1 MQYLKSIPVGR
12 VIELGS
18 KTFQE
23 ADMIRFSEKY
33 DRQIFHLDPEAAKS
47 TFYGGLIASG
57 WHTASAYMKLLVA
70 WFHEQDRR
78 RRDQGL
84 PLAQRSASP
93 GLLDI
98 RWPNPVRAGD
108 AITYRCEITNT
119 RILKSRPG
127 WGIMTM
133 RTTADNQNGDR
144 VLEMTGYTIMEWQ
157 EPSS

>member
-1 MQYLKSIPVGR
+1 MQYLKDFQVGS
-12 VIELGS
+12 VIEVGS
-18 KTFQE
+18 ATFVE

-33 DRQIFHLDPEAAKS
+33 DRQVFHLDPEAAKK
-47 TFYGGLIASG
+47 TFYGELIACG
-57 WHTASAYMKLLVA
+57 WHTASVYMKLLVA
-70 WFHEQDRR
+70 WFHEEDRR
-78 RRDQGL
+78 HRDQGL

-98 RWPNPVRAGD
+98 RWPNPVRVGD
-108 AITYRCEITNT
+108 TVSYRSEITNT
-119 RILKSRPG
+119 RTLKSRPG

-157 EPSS
+157 EEEG